1 MLDQLAGFFGSSGS
15 LIMVVIIF
23 IIFIFIAFKVLKV
36 VVKTAIIAVIAG
48 VFPFVARYIFGM
60 NIPITVDS
68 ILWFVIT
75 ALALYFIYAF
85 IRGGYK
91 LAHFAFG
98 GKGKKK

>member
-1 MLDQLAGFFGSSGS
+1 MIDQITGFFGSSGS
-15 LIMVVIIF
+15 LILVLVIFVVF
-23 IIFIFIAFKVLKV
+23 LFIAFRVLKV
-36 VVKTAIIAVIAG
+36 VMRTVMITVIAAA
-48 VFPFVARYIFGM
+48 FPFVARYVFNM
-60 NIPITVDS
+60 DIPITLDS

-85 IRGGYK
+85 VKGGFK